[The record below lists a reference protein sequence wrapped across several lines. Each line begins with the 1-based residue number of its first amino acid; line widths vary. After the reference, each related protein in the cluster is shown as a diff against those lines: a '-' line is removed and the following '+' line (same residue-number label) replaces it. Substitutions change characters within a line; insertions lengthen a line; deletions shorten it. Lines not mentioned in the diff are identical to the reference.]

1 MRMVAEVEGSAQ
13 ALATAARA
21 CDNIC
26 QMSLNEQ
33 PYWWDAAPREAP
45 ADITLPEAVDALIVG
60 GGYAG
65 LSAALTLARAG
76 RDVLVCEA
84 GPPGFGAS
92 SRSGGMIGHGHR
104 LSYARLIETYGAET
118 ARVMIEEGIRSLAF
132 VKALVADERLDVMLA
147 PVGRMRGAWTS
158 ADYETMGRE
167 ADLLNRDFGLGVEVL
182 QPADLRREIATD
194 AYKGGLVFPTH
205 AGVHP
210 GLLQQELLRV
220 ARAANAVVAAF
231 TPVTDITREAAGW
244 RVQTSRGTVRAR
256 EVLVCTNGYSG
267 KPFTPLAKRLV
278 PMPSYLI
285 ATEELGQNRVRDLIP
300 NLRMIVET
308 RAKHLY
314 YRPSPDGKRIVLGG
328 RAALHPIALSEA
340 ANRLRTELVAL
351 FPNLSDVSVTH
362 CWTGNVAMTRSD
374 LPGIGQQ
381 DGLWFALGCN
391 GSGVAL
397 MPYLGRKLAEKV
409 LGRPDGATA
418 FDNIPFTALPFYDG
432 RPWFLPLMTAWFR
445 AKDRF
450 RGN

>member
-1 MRMVAEVEGSAQ
+1 
-13 ALATAARA
+13 
-21 CDNIC
+21 
-26 QMSLNEQ
+26 MSLNEN
-33 PYWWDAAPREAP
+33 PYWWDAAPRETP
-45 ADITLPEAVDALIVG
+45 AEITLPKAVDALVVG

-76 RDVLVCEA
+76 RSVLVCEA

-104 LSYARLIETYGAET
+104 LSYGKLIEAYGGET
-118 ARVMIEEGIRSLAF
+118 ARALIEEGIRSLAF
-132 VKALVADERLDVMLA
+132 LKALVAEEGLDAMLA

-167 ADLLNRDFGLGVEVL
+167 AELLNRDFRLGVEIL
-182 QPADLRREIATD
+182 QPGDMRREIATD

-210 GLLQQELLRV
+210 GMLQQELLRIARKAGAQV
-220 ARAANAVVAAF
+220 AGF
-231 TPVTDITREAAGW
+231 TPVSGIARDGEGWQAA
-244 RVQTSRGTVRAR
+244 TARGGILAR
-256 EVLVCTNGYSG
+256 DVLVCTNGYSG

-328 RAALHPIALSEA
+328 RAALHPIPLTEA
-340 ANRLRTELVAL
+340 AERLRRELVAL
-351 FPNLSDVSVTH
+351 FPSLSDAAVTH

-374 LPGIGQQ
+374 LPGIGRL
-381 DGLWFALGCN
+381 DGLWYAMGCN

-397 MPYLGRKLAEKV
+397 MPYLGRKLAEQV
-409 LGRPDGATA
+409 LGRPEGRTA
-418 FDNIPFTALPFYDG
+418 FDGIPFTALPFYDG

-445 AKDRF
+445 AKDRW
-450 RGN
+450 RGD